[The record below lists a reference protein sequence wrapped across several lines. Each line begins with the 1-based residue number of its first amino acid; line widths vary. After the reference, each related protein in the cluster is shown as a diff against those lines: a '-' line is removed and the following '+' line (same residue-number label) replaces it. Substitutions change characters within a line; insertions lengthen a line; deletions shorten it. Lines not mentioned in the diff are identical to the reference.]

1 MLNFKKSCLT
11 DSGKTLFGCSAKIQS
26 SLSSL
31 LSSLSLPLYSFRLLE
46 SFVSFYT
53 EMLI

>member
-31 LSSLSLPLYSFRLLE
+31 SLPLYSFRLLE